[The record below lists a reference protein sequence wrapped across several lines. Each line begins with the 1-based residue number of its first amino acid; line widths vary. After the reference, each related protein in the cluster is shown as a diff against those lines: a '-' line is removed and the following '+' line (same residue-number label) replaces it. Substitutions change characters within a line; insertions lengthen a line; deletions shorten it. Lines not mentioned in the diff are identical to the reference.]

1 MWCRRSLDPVWLWCR
16 PAAVVPIGPLAWE
29 PPYAMGAALKI
40 KKKDIGTPVFI
51 AALFIISKTWEQP
64 ECPLTEEWIK
74 KMRYIYAME

>member
-1 MWCRRSLDPVWLWCR
+1 MLWLWCR
-16 PAAVVPIGPLAWE
+16 QAAAAPIGPLAWE
-29 PPYAMGAALKI
+29 PPYAMGSALKI